1 MRVCYTSLIFG
12 GLLFLLLCEFQ
23 NLQLLLNYGVGLL
36 IGLLFVYV
44 TGMLVTESIFKC
56 GSRWSSW
63 LISFLTVAK
72 YALLILALYT
82 LTRYGAMNP
91 AGLLIGLS
99 TAPAVLVLKL
109 IGQSYVGSRRKAVD
123 QHHAGCDAIR
133 HMGGVDKA

>member
-1 MRVCYTSLIFG
+1 M
-12 GLLFLLLCEFQ
+12 LCEFQ
-23 NLQLLLNYGVGLL
+23 NWRLLLNYGVGLL

-56 GSRWSSW
+56 GSRGSSW

-72 YALLILALYT
+72 YALLVLALYM

-99 TAPAVLVLKL
+99 IAPAVLVLKL
-109 IGQSYVGSRRKAVD
+109 IGQSYVEGRQEATYR
-123 QHHAGCDAIR
+123 HHASHDTAE
-133 HMGGVDKA
+133 HSGGVDKA